1 MYSYPLTEEPMEIIK
16 ALLADDHAVIRSG
29 IRSLLESEGDVEVI
43 AEADNGQEALQQ
55 VQTHHPDLAILDI
68 RMPIM
73 NGLEATQ
80 RIRQV
85 MPDTKILI
93 LSMHDDEEYILQS
106 VDSGASGYLLKGSSK
121 EEFLR
126 AVRAVYSG
134 EKYFS
139 AEVSQVFVNSYLY
152 GRSPARADKP
162 PEPQKYDLTKREK
175 QILRLL
181 FEGVSNKDIAEQLN
195 KSVRTVETHRFNI
208 MKKLNVNNVVELL
221 KKMEEEQGLKEF
233 LYQ

>member
-1 MYSYPLTEEPMEIIK
+1 METIK

-29 IRSLLESEGDVEVI
+29 IRSLLESEGDIQVI
-43 AEADNGQEALQQ
+43 AEANDGQEALQQ
-55 VQTHHPDLAILDI
+55 VQTHHPDLSILDI
-68 RMPIM
+68 RMPVM

-80 RIRQV
+80 RIRQAV
-85 MPDTKILI
+85 PDSKILI

-126 AVRAVYSG
+126 AVRAVHAG

-139 AEVSQVFVNSYLY
+139 AEVSKVFVNTYLH
-152 GRSPARADKP
+152 GRSPAHPASS
-162 PEPQKYDLTKREK
+162 PEPQTYDLTKREK

-181 FEGVSNKDIAEQLN
+181 FEGVGNKEIAEQLN
-195 KSVRTVETHRFNI
+195 KSIRTVETHRFNI
-208 MKKLNVNNVVELL
+208 MKKLDVNNVVELL
-221 KKMEEEQGLKEF
+221 KKIEEEKGLKDF